1 MQFSKGRPDLIRAI
15 NQRWL
20 LKFWKRVRNG
30 ENVPSWQAVATEDL
44 SRVAANL
51 SFLHVDGTEAARR
64 FQIISHG
71 ATIGQVY
78 GSVDC
83 RGKYLDEV
91 LPSNACSDALSPFQQ
106 TVVSGHPVYTVHDVT
121 DCKGRIVHFERL
133 LLPFSLA
140 GSAVDRILASFEF
153 ICADGAYDGR
163 DLMKTQA
170 APPILRLSANIV
182 PGAST

>member
-1 MQFSKGRPDLIRAI
+1 MQFSNGRPDLVRAI

-20 LKFWKRVRNG
+20 LKFWKRVKNG
-30 ENVPSWQAVATEDL
+30 QGVPPWQAVAAEDL

-51 SFLHVDGTEAARR
+51 SFLHVAAGERTSR
-64 FQIISHG
+64 FQIIAHG

-78 GSVDC
+78 GSADC
-83 RGKYLDEV
+83 RGKYLDEM
-91 LPSNACSDALSPFQQ
+91 LPSNACSDALSPFRQ

-121 DCKGRIVHFERL
+121 DCKDRVVHFERL

-140 GSAVDRILASFEF
+140 GAAVDRILASFEF
-153 ICADGAYDGR
+153 ICVDGAYDGH

-170 APPILRLSANIV
+170 APPTLRLSANIML
-182 PGAST
+182 GTST

>member
-1 MQFSKGRPDLIRAI
+1 MQFSNGRPDLIRAI

-20 LKFWKRVRNG
+20 LKFWKRVKG
-30 ENVPSWQAVATEDL
+30 EQSVPSWQAVEAEDL
-44 SRVAANL
+44 SRVSANL
-51 SFLHVDGTEAARR
+51 SFLHVAAGERALR

-78 GSVDC
+78 GSADC

-91 LPSNACSDALSPFQQ
+91 LPPNACGDALSPFQQ
-106 TVVSGHPVYTVHDVT
+106 TAISGHPVYTVHDVT
-121 DCKGRIVHFERL
+121 DCKGRVVHFERL
-133 LLPFSLA
+133 LLPFSRA
-140 GSAVDRILASFEF
+140 GATVDRILASFEF

-170 APPILRLSANIV
+170 APPTLRLSANIV
-182 PGAST
+182 PGTLT

>member
-1 MQFSKGRPDLIRAI
+1 MQFSNGRPDLIRAI

-20 LKFWKRVRNG
+20 LKFWKRVKSG
-30 ENVPSWQAVATEDL
+30 QSVPPWQAVAAEDL

-51 SFLHVDGTEAARR
+51 SFLHVAAGERASR

-78 GSVDC
+78 GSADC

-91 LPSNACSDALSPFQQ
+91 LPSNACGNALSPFRQ

-133 LLPFSLA
+133 LLPFSSA
-140 GSAVDRILASFEF
+140 GAAVDRILASFEF
-153 ICADGAYDGR
+153 ICADGAYDAR
-163 DLMKTQA
+163 NLMKTQA
-170 APPILRLSANIV
+170 APPTLRLSANIV
-182 PGAST
+182 PGSLT

>member
-1 MQFSKGRPDLIRAI
+1 MQFSNGRPDLIRAI

-30 ENVPSWQAVATEDL
+30 QSVPSWQTVEAEDL
-44 SRVAANL
+44 SRVSANL
-51 SFLHVDGTEAARR
+51 SFLHVAAGERALR

-78 GSVDC
+78 GSADC
-83 RGKYLDEV
+83 RGKFLDDV

-106 TVVSGHPVYTVHDVT
+106 TAISGHPVYTVHDVT
-121 DCKGRIVHFERL
+121 DCKGRLVHFERL

-140 GSAVDRILASFEF
+140 GATIDRILVSFEF

-163 DLMKTQA
+163 DLMKTQT
-170 APPILRLSANIV
+170 APPTLRLSANIMPV
-182 PGAST
+182 TLT